1 MGYVFLSLYHVKQI
15 YTDTMKN
22 PITGIEEVTPI
33 EKSIAIMD
41 AVEKFDK
48 FKVDDI
54 TIGEVMRIK
63 NFIEETLKH
72 RLK

>member
-1 MGYVFLSLYHVKQI
+1 
-15 YTDTMKN
+15 MKN